1 MYQGGRIIKGM
12 TLNVKTRQVST
23 TERAYKNKQTRIL
36 NRLDRV
42 RQQQVGQSHIDSVRE
57 DESGRAN

>member
-1 MYQGGRIIKGM
+1 M